1 MPPKK
6 FTVAQAEKALMAHY
20 GNVSQA
26 AKALGVD
33 HSTLW
38 NRFKREPRLQE
49 ARMLAMES
57 ALDVAENSLL
67 TAARNGE
74 AWATCFLL
82 KTIGKSRGFVERQEI
97 ASAPGNP
104 FEVSIMGAVMGK
116 GGGQE

>member
-49 ARMLAMES
+49 VRMLAMES

-82 KTIGKSRGFVERQEI
+82 KTIADFGIDGDAHAGKWHRQ
-97 ASAPGNP
+97 
-104 FEVSIMGAVMGK
+104 VSLISW
-116 GGGQE
+116 